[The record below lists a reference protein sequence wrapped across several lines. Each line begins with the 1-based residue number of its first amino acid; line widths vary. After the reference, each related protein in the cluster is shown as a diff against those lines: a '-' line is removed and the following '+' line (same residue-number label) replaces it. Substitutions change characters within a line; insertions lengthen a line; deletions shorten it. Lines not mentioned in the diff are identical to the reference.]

1 VSELGLNL
9 NDNGEVENRIGQLM
23 QELIAGLPAGSASL
37 EVKHDPSGR
46 IFYLRPTNA
55 NSAIFG
61 IHYDGCIDVFFGNH
75 GTTFELPFESGLPKD
90 AGLDSIMQWAKEMG
104 LAVLAGKCRERAG
117 FLGVR
122 GTIWVKEKLTV

>member
-1 VSELGLNL
+1 MT
-9 NDNGEVENRIGQLM
+9 RA
-23 QELIAGLPAGSASL
+23 AGFSTCDRQTQIPLFLAST
-37 EVKHDPSGR
+37 D
-46 IFYLRPTNA
+46 
-55 NSAIFG
+55 
-61 IHYDGCIDVFFGNH
+61 DGCIDVFFGNH